1 MKYNLEKCDNL
12 TNLISSAYIFSALAI
27 IFLTSSIAEL
37 KIKMYLKMKNHIY
50 CIFYYRIKKNR
61 KTIGID
67 KSMRK
72 KISKLRLKLNLSV
85 NIRTNVY
92 GIGIIKQ

>member
-1 MKYNLEKCDNL
+1 VKYNLEKCDNL

-92 GIGIIKQ
+92 GIDAIKQ

>member
-1 MKYNLEKCDNL
+1 
-12 TNLISSAYIFSALAI
+12 
-27 IFLTSSIAEL
+27 
-37 KIKMYLKMKNHIY
+37 MKNHIY

-85 NIRTNVY
+85 NISTNVY
-92 GIGIIKQ
+92 GIDAIKQ

>member
-1 MKYNLEKCDNL
+1 MKYNIEKCDNL

-85 NIRTNVY
+85 NISTNVY
-92 GIGIIKQ
+92 GIDAIKQ